1 MAATVRHTA
10 ALALY
15 STSACHLCEQAEAL
29 LLDCAAALALGVE
42 VIDIA
47 ESAELVEIYGL
58 RIPVLQDRRDGR
70 ELGWPFDA
78 EQLQDFVVA
87 AG

>member
-1 MAATVRHTA
+1 VAAGLSDGA

-29 LLDCAAALALGVE
+29 ILDCAPALALGVE

-47 ESAELVEIYGL
+47 DSTELVERYGV
-58 RIPVLQDRRDGR
+58 RIPVLEDRRDGR

-78 EQLQDFVVA
+78 AQLQAFVA
-87 AG
+87 AGG